1 MPAPVTAATVPIL
14 YQAQGYFTEGVN
26 ALDQIIT
33 QVFESQAQ
41 LTSTAMITTAGA
53 KFGGAVVQWTEDFN
67 NIRNTLSQMAEL
79 LGFTAQKIQQ
89 NEQNNVALAT
99 GLPAADQPGYTG
111 NYPATDIIPGTGSN

>member
-14 YQAQGYFTEGVN
+14 QQASGYFSEGVN

-33 QVFESQAQ
+33 QVFESQSE

-67 NIRNTLSQMAEL
+67 NIRNTLSQMAEML
-79 LGFTAQKIQQ
+79 QDTANKILA
-89 NEQNNVALAT
+89 NEQNNLALAS

-111 NYPATDIIPGTGSN
+111 NYPASNLLPPS

>member
-14 YQAQGYFTEGVN
+14 QQASGYFTEGVT

-33 QVFESQAQ
+33 QVFESQSE

-79 LGFTAQKIQQ
+79 LSTTAQKILQ
-89 NEQNNVALAT
+89 NEQNNVALAS

-111 NYPATDIIPGTGSN
+111 SYPATDIIPGTSSY